1 MKKRVVIVTESF
13 LPSLNGVTNS
23 VLRVLETLHEQGHE
37 ALIIAPTSPVDE
49 YLGFQVI
56 RTKNFHFKQF
66 PVALPLMAMKR
77 IFKEFQPDVIHV
89 AAPFALG
96 RQALRVAKRLE
107 IAAIAIYQTDIS
119 GYLQRYNLELLKPA
133 VDEFVASI
141 HRQASIT
148 LAPTP
153 ETAANLTAINAGKV
167 GVWGR
172 GIDLKAYRPD
182 RKQTLDVQALRSKY
196 VRPGNL
202 LVGFVGRLAAEK
214 QVERMA
220 ELFGLQGV
228 DFLIV
233 GDGPEREALEAKFAG
248 RPVTFAGRLE
258 GEDLANAYA
267 ALDVFVHFGTEETFG
282 QTIQEAQASELPVIA
297 PARGGPVHL
306 IEHGVTGLLVNPDE
320 PRPYRESLQRLLNE
334 PKLRLKIAKQARAS
348 VLDRTWQ
355 RNNDKLLGHYRDAIA
370 EQKLKRA

>member
-23 VLRVLETLHEQGHE
+23 VLRVLETLNEQGHE
-37 ALIIAPTSPVDE
+37 ALIIAPTSPVTE
-49 YLGFQVI
+49 YLGFKVI
-56 RTKNFHFKQF
+56 KTKHFHLKQF
-66 PVALPLMAMKR
+66 PVALPLMAMRR
-77 IFKEFQPDVIHV
+77 IFREFQPDVIHV

-96 RQALRVAKRLE
+96 RQALRVAKSLD
-107 IAAIAIYQTDIS
+107 IPAIAIYQTDIS

-153 ETAANLTAINAGKV
+153 ETAANLSALNAGKV
-167 GVWGR
+167 DVWGR
-172 GIDLKAYRPD
+172 GIDLNAYRPD
-182 RKQTLDVQALRSKY
+182 RKQTLEVQALRAKY

-214 QVERMA
+214 QVSRMA
-220 ELFGLQGV
+220 ELFGVQGV
-228 DFLIV
+228 EFLIV
-233 GDGPEREALEAKFAG
+233 GDGPERAALEEKFAG
-248 RPVTFAGRLE
+248 RPVTFTGRLE
-258 GEDLANAYA
+258 GEALANAYST
-267 ALDVFVHFGTEETFG
+267 LDVFVHFGTEETFG

-306 IEHGVTGLLVNPDE
+306 IQHGITGLLVNPDE
-320 PRPYRESLQRLLNE
+320 VRPYRESLMLLLGD
-334 PKLRLKIAKQARAS
+334 PKLRKRIARQARES
-348 VLDRTWQ
+348 VMERTWA
-355 RNNDKLLGHYRDAIA
+355 RNNDKLLEHYRVAISD
-370 EQKLKRA
+370 QKAKKA

>member
-37 ALIIAPTSPVDE
+37 ALIIAPTSPVSE
-49 YLGFQVI
+49 YLGFKVI
-56 RTKNFHFKQF
+56 KTKHFHFKQF
-66 PVALPLMAMKR
+66 PVALPLMAMRR
-77 IFKEFQPDVIHV
+77 IFREFQPDVIHV

-96 RQALRVAKRLE
+96 RQALRVAKSLD
-107 IAAIAIYQTDIS
+107 IPAIAIYQTDIS

-133 VDEFVASI
+133 VDEFVARI

-153 ETAANLTAINAGKV
+153 ETAANLSALNAGKV
-167 GVWGR
+167 DVWGR
-172 GIDLKAYRPD
+172 GIDLNAYRPD
-182 RKQTLDVQALRSKY
+182 RKQTLEVQALRARY

-214 QVERMA
+214 QVSRMS
-220 ELFGLQGV
+220 ELFGVQGV
-228 DFLIV
+228 EFLIV
-233 GDGPEREALEAKFAG
+233 GDGPERASLEEKFHG
-248 RPVTFAGRLE
+248 RPVTFTGRLE
-258 GEDLANAYA
+258 GEALANAYA
-267 ALDVFVHFGTEETFG
+267 TLDVFVHFGTEETFG
-282 QTIQEAQASELPVIA
+282 QTVQEAQASELPVIA

-320 PRPYRESLQRLLNE
+320 VRPYRESLMTLLSD
-334 PKLRLKIAKQARAS
+334 PKLRKRIARQARES
-348 VLDRTWQ
+348 VMERTWA
-355 RNNDKLLGHYRDAIA
+355 RNNDKLLEHYRLAISD
-370 EQKLKRA
+370 QKAKKA

>member
-1 MKKRVVIVTESF
+1 MKRRVVIVTESF

-23 VLRVLETLHEQGHE
+23 VLRVLDTLKEQGHE
-37 ALIIAPTSPVDE
+37 ALIIAPTSPVDD
-49 YLGFQVI
+49 YQGFNVI
-56 RTKNFHFKQF
+56 KTKNFHFKQF
-66 PVALPLMAMKR
+66 PVALPLMAMRR
-77 IFKEFQPDVIHV
+77 IFREFKPDVIHV

-96 RQALRVAKRLE
+96 RQALRVAKRQN
-107 IAAIAIYQTDIS
+107 IPAIAIYQTDIS

-141 HRQASIT
+141 HRQASLT

-167 GVWGR
+167 DVWGR

-182 RKQTLDVQALRSKY
+182 RKQTLQVQALRSKY

-214 QVERMA
+214 QVARMA

-228 DFLIV
+228 EFLIV
-233 GDGPEREALEAKFAG
+233 GDGPERASLEAKFAG

-258 GEDLANAYA
+258 GEALADAYA

-297 PARGGPVHL
+297 PARGGPIHL

-320 PRPYRESLQRLLNE
+320 ARPYRESLMRLLAD
-334 PKLRLKIAKQARAS
+334 PKLRKRIARQARES
-348 VLDRTWQ
+348 VIDRTWQ
-355 RNNDKLLGHYRDAIA
+355 RNNDKLLGHYSEAIA
-370 EQKLKRA
+370 AQKHKSA

>member
-23 VLRVLETLHEQGHE
+23 VLRVLETLRSQGHE

-49 YLGFQVI
+49 YLGFRVI
-56 RTKNFHFKQF
+56 KTKHFHLKQF

-77 IFKEFQPDVIHV
+77 IFREFEPDVIHV

-96 RQALRVAKRLE
+96 RQALRVAKKLE
-107 IAAIAIYQTDIS
+107 IPAIAIYQTDIS

-141 HRQASIT
+141 HRHASIT

-153 ETAANLTAINAGKV
+153 ETAANLTALNAGKV
-167 GVWGR
+167 DVWGR
-172 GIDLKAYRPD
+172 GIDLKAYDPA
-182 RKQTLDVQALRSKY
+182 RKQSFEVEALRAKY
-196 VRPGNL
+196 VKPGNL

-214 QVERMA
+214 QVERMS
-220 ELFGLQGV
+220 ELFGVQGV

-233 GDGPEREALEAKFAG
+233 GDGPERPMLEAKFAG

-258 GEDLANAYA
+258 GDALANAYA

-282 QTIQEAQASELPVIA
+282 QTIQEAQASQLPVIA
-297 PARGGPVHL
+297 PARGGPMHL
-306 IEHGVTGLLVNPDE
+306 IEDGVTGYLVDPDQ
-320 PRPYRESLQRLLNE
+320 PRPYRQRLLE
-334 PKLRLKIAKQARAS
+334 LLGDEGLRRKIAKQARES
-348 VLDRTWQ
+348 VVGRTWE
-355 RNNDKLLGHYRDAIA
+355 RNNATLLEHYQVAISN
-370 EQKLKRA
+370 QKAKNA

>member
-37 ALIIAPTSPVDE
+37 ALIIAPTSPVSE
-49 YLGFQVI
+49 YLGFKVI
-56 RTKNFHFKQF
+56 KTKHFHFKQF
-66 PVALPLMAMKR
+66 PVALPLMAMRR
-77 IFKEFQPDVIHV
+77 IFREFQPDVVHV

-96 RQALRVAKRLE
+96 RQALRVAKSLD
-107 IAAIAIYQTDIS
+107 IPAIAIYQTDIS

-133 VDEFVASI
+133 VDEFVARI

-153 ETAANLTAINAGKV
+153 ETAANLSALNAGKV

-172 GIDLKAYRPD
+172 GIDLNAYRPD
-182 RKQTLDVQALRSKY
+182 RKQTLEVQALRAKY

-214 QVERMA
+214 QVSRMS
-220 ELFGLQGV
+220 ELFGVQGV
-228 DFLIV
+228 EFLIV
-233 GDGPEREALEAKFAG
+233 GDGPERASLEDKFRG
-248 RPVTFAGRLE
+248 RPVTFTGRLE
-258 GEDLANAYA
+258 GEALANAYA
-267 ALDVFVHFGTEETFG
+267 TLDVFVHFGTEETFG

-306 IEHGVTGLLVNPDE
+306 IENGVTGLLVNPDE
-320 PRPYRESLQRLLNE
+320 VRPYRESLQMLLSDA
-334 PKLRLKIAKQARAS
+334 KLRKRIARQARES
-348 VLDRTWQ
+348 VMERTWA
-355 RNNDKLLGHYRDAIA
+355 RNNDKLLEHYRIAISD
-370 EQKLKRA
+370 LKAKKA

>member
-23 VLRVLETLHEQGHE
+23 VLRVLDTLHEQGHE
-37 ALIIAPTSPVDE
+37 ALIIAPTSPVTE
-49 YLGFQVI
+49 YLGFRVI
-56 RTKNFHFKQF
+56 KTKRFHLKQF
-66 PVALPLMAMKR
+66 PVALPLMAMRR
-77 IFKEFQPDVIHV
+77 IFLEFQPDVIHV

-96 RQALRVAKRLE
+96 RQALRVAKSLN
-107 IAAIAIYQTDIS
+107 IPAIAIYQTDIA

-153 ETAANLTAINAGKV
+153 ETAANLSALNAGKV
-167 GVWGR
+167 DVWGR
-172 GIDLKAYRPD
+172 GIDLNAYRPD
-182 RKQTLDVQALRSKY
+182 RKQTLEVQALRAKY

-214 QVERMA
+214 QVARMA
-220 ELFGLQGV
+220 ELFGVQGV

-233 GDGPEREALEAKFAG
+233 GDGPDRATLEQKFRG
-248 RPVTFAGRLE
+248 RPVTFTGRLE
-258 GEDLANAYA
+258 GEALANAYA
-267 ALDVFVHFGTEETFG
+267 TLDVFVHFGTEETFG

-320 PRPYRESLQRLLNE
+320 ARPYRETLLKLLAD
-334 PKLRLKIAKQARAS
+334 PKLRKRIARQARES
-348 VLDRTWQ
+348 VMERTWA
-355 RNNDKLLGHYRDAIA
+355 RNNDKLLEHYRVAISD
-370 EQKLKRA
+370 QKAKKA

>member
-23 VLRVLETLHEQGHE
+23 VLRVLDTFAEQGHE
-37 ALIIAPTSPVDE
+37 AIIIAPTSPVDE
-49 YLGFQVI
+49 HNGFKVI
-56 RTKNFHFKQF
+56 RTKHFHFKQF
-66 PVALPLMAMKR
+66 PVALPLMAMKK
-77 IFKEFQPDVIHV
+77 IFRDFKPDVIHV

-96 RQALRVAKRLE
+96 RQALRVARKLD
-107 IAAIAIYQTDIS
+107 IPAIAIYQTDIS

-141 HRQASIT
+141 HRNASIT

-153 ETAANLTAINAGKV
+153 ETAANLSALNAGRV
-167 GVWGR
+167 DVWGR
-172 GIDLKAYRPD
+172 GIDLKSYDPA
-182 RKQTLDVQALRSKY
+182 RKQTFEVEALRAKY

-220 ELFGLQGV
+220 ELFGVPGL

-233 GDGPEREALEAKFAG
+233 GDGPERANLESRFAG

-258 GEDLANAYA
+258 GEALANAYA
-267 ALDVFVHFGTEETFG
+267 ALDIFVHFGTEETFG
-282 QTIQEAQASELPVIA
+282 QTIQEAQASQLPVIA
-297 PARGGPVHL
+297 PARGGPIHL
-306 IEHGVTGLLVNPDE
+306 IENGVTGFLVDPDE
-320 PRPYRESLQRLLNE
+320 PRPYRQRVLELLGDDV
-334 PKLRLKIAKQARAS
+334 LRRRIAKQARES
-348 VLDRTWQ
+348 VLGRTWES
-355 RNNDKLLGHYRDAIA
+355 NNDKLLDHYSAAIS
-370 EQKLKRA
+370 EQKARKA

>member
-23 VLRVLETLHEQGHE
+23 VLRVLDTLAEQGHE

-49 YLGFQVI
+49 YHGFKVI
-56 RTKNFHFKQF
+56 RTRHFHFKQF
-66 PVALPLMAMKR
+66 PVALPLMAMRR
-77 IFKEFQPDVIHV
+77 IFREFKPDVIHV

-96 RQALRVAKRLE
+96 RQALRVARRQE
-107 IAAIAIYQTDIS
+107 IPAIAIYQTDIS

-141 HRQASIT
+141 HRQASLT

-153 ETAANLTAINAGKV
+153 ETAANLSSLNAGKV
-167 GVWGR
+167 DVWGR
-172 GIDLKAYRPD
+172 GIDLKSYDPA
-182 RKQTLDVQALRSKY
+182 RKQTIEVEALRAKY

-220 ELFGLQGV
+220 ELFGLPGV

-233 GDGPEREALEAKFAG
+233 GDGPQRAELEAKFAG
-248 RPVTFAGRLE
+248 RPVTFTGRLE
-258 GEDLANAYA
+258 GEALANAYA
-267 ALDVFVHFGTEETFG
+267 SLDVFVHFGTEETFG
-282 QTIQEAQASELPVIA
+282 QTIQEAQASQLPVSA
-297 PARGGPVHL
+297 PARGGPIHL
-306 IEHGVTGLLVNPDE
+306 IENGVTGYLVDPDQ
-320 PRPYRESLQRLLNE
+320 PRPYRDRLVELIGDDV
-334 PKLRLKIAKQARAS
+334 LRRRIAKQARES
-348 VLDRTWQ
+348 VLGRTWE
-355 RNNDKLLGHYRDAIA
+355 RNNDKLLEHYASAIS
-370 EQKLKRA
+370 EQKARKA

>member
-23 VLRVLETLHEQGHE
+23 VLRVLETLKSQGHE

-49 YLGFQVI
+49 YLGFRVI
-56 RTKNFHFKQF
+56 KTKHFHFKQF

-77 IFKEFQPDVIHV
+77 IFREFEPDVIHV

-96 RQALRVAKRLE
+96 RQALRVAKKLE
-107 IAAIAIYQTDIS
+107 IPAIAIYQTDIS

-153 ETAANLTAINAGKV
+153 ETAANLTALNAGKV
-167 GVWGR
+167 DVWGR
-172 GIDLKAYRPD
+172 GIDLKAYDPA
-182 RKQTLDVQALRSKY
+182 RKQSLEVEALRAKY

-214 QVERMA
+214 QVERMS
-220 ELFGLQGV
+220 ELFGVQGV

-233 GDGPEREALEAKFAG
+233 GDGPERPMLEAKFAG

-258 GEDLANAYA
+258 GDALANAYA

-282 QTIQEAQASELPVIA
+282 QTIQEAQASQLPVIA
-297 PARGGPVHL
+297 PARGGPIHL
-306 IEHGVTGLLVNPDE
+306 IEDGVTGYLVDPDQ
-320 PRPYRESLQRLLNE
+320 PRPYRQRLLE
-334 PKLRLKIAKQARAS
+334 LLGDEGLRRKIAKQARES
-348 VLDRTWQ
+348 VVGRTWE
-355 RNNDKLLGHYRDAIA
+355 RNNDKLLEHYQVAISN
-370 EQKLKRA
+370 QKAKNA

>member
-23 VLRVLETLHEQGHE
+23 VLRVLETLKEQGHE
-37 ALIIAPTSPVDE
+37 ALIIAPTSPVSE
-49 YLGFQVI
+49 HLGFKVI
-56 RTKNFHFKQF
+56 KTKHFHLKQF

-77 IFKEFQPDVIHV
+77 IFREFKPDVIHV

-96 RQALRVAKRLE
+96 RQALRVAKRLG
-107 IAAIAIYQTDIS
+107 IPAIAIYQTDIS

-153 ETAANLTAINAGKV
+153 ETAANLTAINAGTV
-167 GVWGR
+167 DVWGR
-172 GIDLKAYRPD
+172 GIDLNAYRPD
-182 RKQTLDVQALRSKY
+182 RKQTLEVQALRAKY
-196 VRPGNL
+196 VSPGNL

-220 ELFGLQGV
+220 ELFGVQGV
-228 DFLIV
+228 EFLIV
-233 GDGPEREALEAKFAG
+233 GDGPDRASLESRFEG

-258 GEDLANAYA
+258 GEALANAYA
-267 ALDVFVHFGTEETFG
+267 TLDVFVHFGTEETFG

-297 PARGGPVHL
+297 PARGGPIHL
-306 IEHGVTGLLVNPDE
+306 IEDGATGLLVNPDE
-320 PRPYRESLQRLLNE
+320 TRPYRVALTSLIE
-334 PKLRLKIAKQARAS
+334 DPKLRKRIARQARES
-348 VLDRTWQ
+348 VLDRTWA
-355 RNNDKLLGHYRDAIA
+355 RNNDKLLAHYSDAIA
-370 EQKLKRA
+370 AQKSKNA

>member
-23 VLRVLETLHEQGHE
+23 VLRILDTLREQGHE
-37 ALIIAPTSPVDE
+37 ALIIAPTSPVSE
-49 YLGFQVI
+49 YLGFRVI
-56 RTKNFHFKQF
+56 KTKHFHFKQF

-77 IFKEFQPDVIHV
+77 IFREFQPDVIHV

-107 IAAIAIYQTDIS
+107 IPAIAIYQTDIS

-141 HRQASIT
+141 HRHASIT

-153 ETAANLTAINAGKV
+153 ETAATLTALNAGKV

-172 GIDLKAYRPD
+172 GVDLKAYDPA
-182 RKQTLDVQALRSKY
+182 RKQSLEVESLRAKY
-196 VRPGNL
+196 VKPGNL

-214 QVERMA
+214 QVGRMA
-220 ELFGLQGV
+220 ELFGVQGV

-233 GDGPEREALEAKFAG
+233 GDGPERAELEAKFAG
-248 RPVTFAGRLE
+248 RPVSFAGRLE
-258 GEDLANAYA
+258 GEALANAYA

-282 QTIQEAQASELPVIA
+282 QTIQEAQASQLPVIA
-297 PARGGPVHL
+297 PARGGPIHL
-306 IEHGVTGLLVNPDE
+306 IEDGVTGFLVDPDQ
-320 PRPYRESLQRLLNE
+320 PRPYRARLLE
-334 PKLRLKIAKQARAS
+334 LLGDEVLRRRIAKQARES
-348 VLDRTWQ
+348 VMGRTWE
-355 RNNDKLLGHYRDAIA
+355 RNNDKLLEHYSAAISD
-370 EQKLKRA
+370 QKAKKA

>member
-1 MKKRVVIVTESF
+1 MKQRVVIVTESF

-23 VLRVLETLHEQGHE
+23 VLRVLDTLAEQGHE
-37 ALIIAPTSPVDE
+37 ALIIAPTSPVDA
-49 YLGFQVI
+49 YNGFAVI
-56 RTKNFHFKQF
+56 RTKHFHFKQF
-66 PVALPLMAMKR
+66 PVALPLMAMKK
-77 IFKEFQPDVIHV
+77 IFREFKPDVIHV

-96 RQALRVAKRLE
+96 RQALRVAKNLE
-107 IAAIAIYQTDIS
+107 IPAIAIYQTDIS

-141 HRQASIT
+141 HRHASIT

-153 ETAANLTAINAGKV
+153 ETAANLSALNAGKV

-172 GIDLKAYRPD
+172 GIDLNAYDPA
-182 RKQTLDVQALRSKY
+182 RKQTLEVESLRAKY

-220 ELFGLQGV
+220 ELFGIQGI

-233 GDGPEREALEAKFAG
+233 GDGPERANLEARFAG

-258 GEDLANAYA
+258 GDALANAYA
-267 ALDVFVHFGTEETFG
+267 ALDIFVHFGTEETFG
-282 QTIQEAQASELPVIA
+282 QTIQEAQASQLPVIA
-297 PARGGPVHL
+297 PARGGPIHL
-306 IEHGVTGLLVNPDE
+306 IENGVTGFLVDPDE
-320 PRPYRESLQRLLNE
+320 PRRYRERVIELLGDDV
-334 PKLRLKIAKQARAS
+334 LRRRIAKQARES
-348 VLDRTWQ
+348 VLGRTWQ
-355 RNNDKLLGHYRDAIA
+355 RNNDKLLEHYATAIS
-370 EQKLKRA
+370 EQKARKA

>member
-23 VLRVLETLHEQGHE
+23 VLRVLETLREQGHE
-37 ALIIAPTSPVDE
+37 ALIIAPTSPVSE
-49 YLGFQVI
+49 YLGFKVI
-56 RTKNFHFKQF
+56 KTKHFHFKQF
-66 PVALPLMAMKR
+66 PVALPLMAMRR
-77 IFKEFQPDVIHV
+77 IFREFQPDVIHV

-96 RQALRVAKRLE
+96 RQALRVAKSLD
-107 IAAIAIYQTDIS
+107 IPAIAIYQTDIS

-133 VDEFVASI
+133 VDEFVARI

-153 ETAANLTAINAGKV
+153 ETAANLNALNAGKV
-167 GVWGR
+167 DVWGR
-172 GIDLKAYRPD
+172 GIDLNAYRPD
-182 RKQTLDVQALRSKY
+182 RKQTLEVQALRAKY

-214 QVERMA
+214 QVSRMS
-220 ELFGLQGV
+220 ELFGVQGV
-228 DFLIV
+228 EFLIV
-233 GDGPEREALEAKFAG
+233 GDGPERASLEEKFHG
-248 RPVTFAGRLE
+248 RPVTFTGRLE
-258 GEDLANAYA
+258 GEALANAYA
-267 ALDVFVHFGTEETFG
+267 TLDVFVHFGTEETFG

-320 PRPYRESLQRLLNE
+320 VRPYRESLMTLLSD
-334 PKLRLKIAKQARAS
+334 PKLRKRIARQARES
-348 VLDRTWQ
+348 VMERTWA
-355 RNNDKLLGHYRDAIA
+355 RNNDKLLEHYRLAISD
-370 EQKLKRA
+370 QKAKKA

>member
-23 VLRVLETLHEQGHE
+23 VLRVLDTLHEQGHE
-37 ALIIAPTSPVDE
+37 ALIIAPTSPVTE
-49 YLGFQVI
+49 YLGFRVI
-56 RTKNFHFKQF
+56 KTKRFHLKQF
-66 PVALPLMAMKR
+66 PVALPLMAMRR
-77 IFKEFQPDVIHV
+77 IFREFQPDVIHV

-96 RQALRVAKRLE
+96 RQALRVAKSLS
-107 IAAIAIYQTDIS
+107 IPAIAIYQTDIS

-148 LAPTP
+148 LAPTA
-153 ETAANLTAINAGKV
+153 ETAANLSALNAGKV

-172 GIDLKAYRPD
+172 GVDLNAYRPD
-182 RKQTLDVQALRSKY
+182 RKQTLEVQALRAKY

-214 QVERMA
+214 QVSRMA
-220 ELFGLQGV
+220 ELFGVQGV
-228 DFLIV
+228 EFLIV
-233 GDGPEREALEAKFAG
+233 GDGPERAALEQKFQG
-248 RPVTFAGRLE
+248 RPVSFTGRLE
-258 GEDLANAYA
+258 GEALANAYA
-267 ALDVFVHFGTEETFG
+267 TLDVFVHFGTEETFG

-306 IEHGVTGLLVNPDE
+306 IEHGVTGLLVNPDAV
-320 PRPYRESLQRLLNE
+320 RPYRENLLKLLADE
-334 PKLRLKIAKQARAS
+334 KLRKRIARQARES
-348 VLDRTWQ
+348 VMERTWA
-355 RNNDKLLGHYRDAIA
+355 RNNDKLLEHYQVAITD
-370 EQKLKRA
+370 QKAKKA

>member
-37 ALIIAPTSPVDE
+37 ALIIAPTSPVSE
-49 YLGFQVI
+49 YLGFKVI
-56 RTKNFHFKQF
+56 KTKHFHFKQF
-66 PVALPLMAMKR
+66 PVALPLMAMRR
-77 IFKEFQPDVIHV
+77 IFREFQPDVVHV

-96 RQALRVAKRLE
+96 RQALRVAKSLD
-107 IAAIAIYQTDIS
+107 IPAIAIYQTDIS

-133 VDEFVASI
+133 VDEFVARI

-153 ETAANLTAINAGKV
+153 ETAANLSALNAGKV

-172 GIDLKAYRPD
+172 GIDLNAYRPD
-182 RKQTLDVQALRSKY
+182 RKQTLEVQALRAKY

-214 QVERMA
+214 QVSRMS
-220 ELFGLQGV
+220 ELFGVQGV
-228 DFLIV
+228 EFLIV
-233 GDGPEREALEAKFAG
+233 GDGPERASLEDKFRG
-248 RPVTFAGRLE
+248 RPVTFTGRLE
-258 GEDLANAYA
+258 GEALANAYA
-267 ALDVFVHFGTEETFG
+267 TLDVFVHFGTEETFG

-306 IEHGVTGLLVNPDE
+306 IENGVTGLLVNPDE
-320 PRPYRESLQRLLNE
+320 VRPYRESLQMLLSDA
-334 PKLRLKIAKQARAS
+334 KLRKRIARQARES
-348 VLDRTWQ
+348 VMERTWA
-355 RNNDKLLGHYRDAIA
+355 RNNDKLLEHYRVAISD
-370 EQKLKRA
+370 LKAKKA

>member
-23 VLRVLETLHEQGHE
+23 VLRVLETLRSQGHE

-49 YLGFQVI
+49 YLGFRVI
-56 RTKNFHFKQF
+56 KTRHFHLKQF

-77 IFKEFQPDVIHV
+77 IFREFEPDVIHV

-96 RQALRVAKRLE
+96 RQALRVAKKLE
-107 IAAIAIYQTDIS
+107 IPAIAIYQTDIS

-141 HRQASIT
+141 HRHASIT

-153 ETAANLTAINAGKV
+153 ETAANLTALNAGKV
-167 GVWGR
+167 DVWGR
-172 GIDLKAYRPD
+172 GIDLKAYDPA
-182 RKQTLDVQALRSKY
+182 RKQSFEVEALRAKY
-196 VRPGNL
+196 VKPGNL

-214 QVERMA
+214 QVERMS
-220 ELFGLQGV
+220 ELFGVQGV

-233 GDGPEREALEAKFAG
+233 GDGPERPMLEAKFAG

-258 GEDLANAYA
+258 GDALANAYA

-282 QTIQEAQASELPVIA
+282 QTIQEAQASQLPVIA
-297 PARGGPVHL
+297 PARGGPMHL
-306 IEHGVTGLLVNPDE
+306 IEDGVTGYLVDPDQ
-320 PRPYRESLQRLLNE
+320 PRPYRQRLLE
-334 PKLRLKIAKQARAS
+334 LLGDEGLRRKVAKQARES
-348 VLDRTWQ
+348 VVGRTWE
-355 RNNDKLLGHYRDAIA
+355 RNNATLLEHYQVAISN
-370 EQKLKRA
+370 QKAKNA